1 MSSKL
6 IYLHGL
12 NSAPQSTK
20 ATTLKAHVEAL
31 PEAIR
36 PLLLIPA
43 LPHRP
48 AEAMTMVR
56 HMIDIIGAQGLTLIG
71 SSLGGYYATCLA
83 EYYAI
88 DRVKAVLINPTTG
101 PAQDLKPYMG
111 RQRNLY
117 TSAEY
122 DLTDA
127 HLREFLELKVDRL
140 TDPDWAASLEPG
152 WQKRRMENFNNLVT
166 GIPEPEDL
174 VGDGWTDIIGKLL
187 IRVAQ
192 QQSGRARTT
201 SPPASSWPTSTR
213 WSRSAPASTRS
224 WPTRPRPRR

>member
-140 TDPDWAASLEPG
+140 TDPERYLLMVETGDEVLDYRLAIRHYAGAYQLVLGGGDHAFQHFEEQIGTILRFAA
-152 WQKRRMENFNNLVT
+152 
-166 GIPEPEDL
+166 D
-174 VGDGWTDIIGKLL
+174 
-187 IRVAQ
+187 
-192 QQSGRARTT
+192 
-201 SPPASSWPTSTR
+201 
-213 WSRSAPASTRS
+213 
-224 WPTRPRPRR
+224 

>member
-48 AEAMTMVR
+48 AEAMSMVR

-140 TDPDWAASLEPG
+140 TDPERYLLMVETGDEVLDYRLAIRHYAGAYQLVLGGGDHAFQHFEEQIGTILRFAA
-152 WQKRRMENFNNLVT
+152 N
-166 GIPEPEDL
+166 
-174 VGDGWTDIIGKLL
+174 
-187 IRVAQ
+187 
-192 QQSGRARTT
+192 
-201 SPPASSWPTSTR
+201 
-213 WSRSAPASTRS
+213 
-224 WPTRPRPRR
+224 

>member
-12 NSAPQSTK
+12 NSAPQSAK
-20 ATTLKAHVEAL
+20 AQTLKAHVEAL
-31 PEAIR
+31 PDATR
-36 PLLLIPA
+36 PPLLIPA

-48 AEAMTMVR
+48 AEAMSMVR

-140 TDPDWAASLEPG
+140 TDPERYLLMVETGDEVLDYRLAIRHYAGAYQLVLGGGDHAFQHFEEQIGTILRFAA
-152 WQKRRMENFNNLVT
+152 
-166 GIPEPEDL
+166 D
-174 VGDGWTDIIGKLL
+174 
-187 IRVAQ
+187 
-192 QQSGRARTT
+192 
-201 SPPASSWPTSTR
+201 
-213 WSRSAPASTRS
+213 
-224 WPTRPRPRR
+224 

>member
-31 PEAIR
+31 PQAIR

-140 TDPDWAASLEPG
+140 TDPERYLLMVETGDEVLDYRLAIRHYAGAYQLVLGGGDHAFQHFEEQIGTILRFAA
-152 WQKRRMENFNNLVT
+152 
-166 GIPEPEDL
+166 D
-174 VGDGWTDIIGKLL
+174 
-187 IRVAQ
+187 
-192 QQSGRARTT
+192 
-201 SPPASSWPTSTR
+201 
-213 WSRSAPASTRS
+213 
-224 WPTRPRPRR
+224 

>member
-56 HMIDIIGAQGLTLIG
+56 HMIDTIGPQGLTLIG
-71 SSLGGYYATCLA
+71 SSLGGYYATWLA

-111 RQRNLY
+111 RQRNLS
-117 TSAEY
+117 TSAEN
-122 DLTDA
+122 DLTDD
-127 HLREFLELKVDRL
+127 HLREFLELRVDRL
-140 TDPDWAASLEPG
+140 T
-152 WQKRRMENFNNLVT
+152 
-166 GIPEPEDL
+166 EPERYLLMVETGDEVLDYRLAIRHYAGAYQL
-174 VGDGWTDIIGKLL
+174 VLGGGDHAFQHFEEQIGTIL
-187 IRVAQ
+187 RFA
-192 QQSGRARTT
+192 AD
-201 SPPASSWPTSTR
+201 
-213 WSRSAPASTRS
+213 
-224 WPTRPRPRR
+224 